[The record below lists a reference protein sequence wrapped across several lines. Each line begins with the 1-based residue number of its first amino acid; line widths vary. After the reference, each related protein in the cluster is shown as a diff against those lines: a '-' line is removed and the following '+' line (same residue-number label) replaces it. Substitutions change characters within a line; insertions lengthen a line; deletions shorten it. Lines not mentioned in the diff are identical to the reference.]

1 MKTAKTDMR
10 AELLENS
17 PWELMLKL
25 SVPAIIGMLVIGLYS
40 LVDAVYVGQLI
51 GPSAMGAISVVY
63 PFTLINSGI
72 ATLIG
77 IGSASVLSRAIGRK
91 DTETIDRIM
100 GNLLLLILILSAAST
115 LAGMIF
121 TRQLLALSGAEGE
134 ILELGVRY
142 MRVVFA
148 GSVLINF
155 AQSAN
160 MILRAQGLMKH
171 AMVLMGIGAVLVML
185 LCPVFILAMGE
196 RGIEGSALANIVA
209 QLVQVGLTLH
219 YFLKKND
226 VVRFHGIR
234 LAFSLLPEILSVGV
248 SAMMMQVMTLVQQTV
263 LYNMASRHGGDAQI
277 ILIGAALRVMAF
289 SFIPLWGMSQGMQPV
304 VGTNYGA
311 RQYERVRKS
320 ANTFFIGATLLALCF
335 WIPIQLFPE
344 AILSMFIKDAAI
356 VAQGT
361 GNFRLMFSIFPTLGI
376 MIMALTF
383 FQAIGKGGQASLLVI
398 LRQIALFV
406 PLAVLLPRVMG
417 ITGVWAASPITDG
430 AVLILSAAMVAME
443 YKKLRQAG
451 STLNAVVQ

>member
-1 MKTAKTDMR
+1 METEKKDMR
-10 AELLENS
+10 AELLEKS
-17 PWELMLKL
+17 PLELMIKL

-77 IGSASVLSRAIGRK
+77 VGSASVLSRAIGRK
-91 DTETIDRIM
+91 DSETINRIM
-100 GNLLLLILILSAAST
+100 GNLLMLILILSAVST
-115 LAGMIF
+115 LVGMVF
-121 TRQLLALSGAEGE
+121 PRQLLALSGAKGE

-148 GSVLINF
+148 GSVLVNF

-160 MILRAQGLMKH
+160 MILRAQGLMKR
-171 AMVLMGIGAVLVML
+171 AMVLMGIGAVLVMI
-185 LCPVFILAMGE
+185 LCPIFILAMGE
-196 RGIEGSALANIVA
+196 RGLEGSALANIVA
-209 QLVQVGLTLH
+209 QLIQTILTLH

-226 VVRFHGIR
+226 IVRFHGIR
-234 LAFSLLPEILSVGV
+234 LALSMLPEILSVGV

-263 LYNMASRHGGDAQI
+263 LYNVASRHGGDTQI

-289 SFIPLWGMSQGMQPV
+289 SFIPLWGMSQGLQPV
-304 VGTNYGA
+304 AGTNYGA
-311 RQYERVRKS
+311 KQYKRVRKCT
-320 ANTFFIGATLLALCF
+320 NIFFVGATLLALCF
-335 WIPIQLFPE
+335 WIPIQIFPG

-361 GNFRLMFSIFPTLGI
+361 GNLRLMFSIFPTLGI

-383 FQAIGKGGQASLLVI
+383 FQALGKGGAASVLVI
-398 LRQIALFV
+398 LRQVALFI
-406 PLAVLLPRVMG
+406 PLAFLLPGVMG
-417 ITGVWAASPITDG
+417 IPGVWAASPVTDG
-430 AVLILSAAMVAME
+430 IVLILSAVMVAME
-443 YKKLRQAG
+443 YKRLSKAAEI
-451 STLNAVVQ
+451 SNAVAQ